1 MKNWILFLGMVLALA
16 GCEKEEALTPS
27 YADRDWWIVEDSD
40 DKVGHELFLLYEKYG
55 IPVYVNDTIGYEER
69 GIDAFGNPVVYYKVI
84 DLDYSLG
91 QTQTDVN
98 VRSRTEKLLQNETD
112 KLVGIHFLDEYFIP
126 LLPEE
131 LHVNAFLLLDS
142 LYETRLS
149 GATYVRSDLKVFVG
163 LTAMAIGQ
171 VPAIAQMTSEEQAG
185 YAVSI
190 LSDLAI
196 EELNKT
202 PDALNEFYNVS
213 RLSTYIDYYG
223 KICAPANPNM
233 PPAPWE
239 AYGFLT
245 CAEEYV
251 DHPDGFLYRT
261 ITRDQDLIDFVGACY
276 QYTEEEFTEKYGE
289 YPLVMEKYG
298 IMVAL
303 LSETIYF

>member
-1 MKNWILFLGMVLALA
+1 MKNWILFLGIVLALA
-16 GCEKEEALTPS
+16 GCEKEDDLTPS
-27 YADRDWWIVEDSD
+27 YEDRDWWIVEDSD
-40 DKVGHELFLLYEKYG
+40 DAVGHELFLLYDKYG

-69 GIDAFGNPVVYYKVI
+69 GVDAYGNPVIYYKVI

-91 QTQTDVN
+91 QDQSDSYVQ
-98 VRSRTEKLLQNETD
+98 SRTETLIESDAD
-112 KLVGIHFLDEYFIP
+112 KLAGAHFLDKHFIP
-126 LLPEE
+126 ILPEDMYV
-131 LHVNAFLLLDS
+131 HSILLLDS
-142 LYETRLS
+142 LYEMRLS
-149 GATYVRSDLKVFVG
+149 GASYVRNDLKVFVG
-163 LTAMAIGQ
+163 LTTMAIGQ

-202 PDALNEFYNVS
+202 PDALNEFYSVS
-213 RLSTYIDYYG
+213 RLSAYMDYYG

-298 IMVAL
+298 IIVAL